1 MTGGSASL
9 RAEFDGLQKRAIA
22 VGAAASVA
30 AIAGA
35 VADPLQFYRSY
46 LVAWLFWLGIGLGS
60 LGIVMLHRMTGG
72 SWGFAIRRL
81 LEAGM
86 RTLPLLAVL
95 FVPIAIGMTRLYP
108 WTDEAAVARDPI
120 LQHKAVFLNPT
131 FFLARTAIYFVVWMG
146 SAALM
151 LRLSTRG
158 DRTGDPRHDRR
169 ARAWSGPLV
178 AVYGV
183 SMTLAAVDWA
193 MSLEPHWFSTMY
205 GVIFVVGQALS
216 TLAFALVASSWL
228 QRREP
233 FRRWL
238 SADHFH
244 DLGNLTFAFL
254 LLWAYATFS
263 QFLIVWSG
271 DVGEETPWYLARTR
285 GGWQVVALALVL
297 LHFALPFLLLLWRRI
312 KRDTNILP
320 KVALLLIAMRL
331 VDVFWLVGPAF
342 HPEGLSIHW
351 LDLALPVAIG
361 GFWLAFFVHQLK
373 GRPLLSLQ
381 DAHLEAM
388 LEQPETR

>member
-1 MTGGSASL
+1 
-9 RAEFDGLQKRAIA
+9 
-22 VGAAASVA
+22 
-30 AIAGA
+30 
-35 VADPLQFYRSY
+35 
-46 LVAWLFWLGIGLGS
+46 
-60 LGIVMLHRMTGG
+60 
-72 SWGFAIRRL
+72 
-81 LEAGM
+81 M

-108 WTDEAAVARDPI
+108 WTDEAAVAHDPI
-120 LQHKAVFLNPT
+120 LQHKAVYLNSS
-131 FFLARTAIYFVVWMG
+131 FFLARTAIFFAVWIG

-151 LRLSTRG
+151 LRLSGRA
-158 DRTGDPRHDRR
+158 DRTGDSRHDRR
-169 ARAWSGPLV
+169 ARFFSGPLV

-193 MSLEPHWFSTMY
+193 MSLEPHWFST
-205 GVIFVVGQALS
+205 IFVVGQALS

-254 LLWAYATFS
+254 LLWAYASFS
-263 QFLIVWSG
+263 QFLIIWSG

-285 GGWQVVALALVL
+285 GGWQAVALALVV

-312 KRDTNILP
+312 KRDTSVLP
-320 KVALLLIAMRL
+320 YVALLLLAMRF
-331 VDVFWLVGPAF
+331 VDLFWLVGPAF
-342 HPEGLSIHW
+342 HPEGLSVHW
-351 LDLALPVAIG
+351 LDLVLPVAIG
-361 GFWLAFFVHQLK
+361 GIWLAFFVHHLK

-381 DAHLEAM
+381 DAHLEAL
-388 LEQPETR
+388 LEQPEAR